1 MSDRTVLA
9 ITYHPMLPSLSKI
22 VTKHWKTMSNDKH
35 ALEIFPE
42 PAMVAYRQP
51 PNLKHTLC
59 RAKLPD
65 LKRPHCEKIT
75 LSFFKSK
82 KVWLI
87 LNSFSNKI

>member
-1 MSDRTVLA
+1 
-9 ITYHPMLPSLSKI
+9 
-22 VTKHWKTMSNDKH
+22 MSNDKH

-65 LKRPHCEKIT
+65 LKRPQRQGIGMKRCTHQCPVCIHLKTPKQLKQGTMT
-75 LSFFKSK
+75 LIK
-82 KVWLI
+82 
-87 LNSFSNKI
+87 